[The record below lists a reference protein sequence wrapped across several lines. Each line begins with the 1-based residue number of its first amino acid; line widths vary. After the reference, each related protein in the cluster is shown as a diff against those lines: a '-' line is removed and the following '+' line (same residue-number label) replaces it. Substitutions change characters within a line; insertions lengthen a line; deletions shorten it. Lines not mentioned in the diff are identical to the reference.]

1 MCLAVLQNDKNV
13 CILTYWST
21 SLETPWRAAE
31 KKLLRINLLLDEP
44 SNLQI
49 FVLPYLHC
57 HIRVFNK
64 VLSRWQKLWSRQ

>member
-31 KKLLRINLLLDEP
+31 K
-44 SNLQI
+44 SYY
-49 FVLPYLHC
+49 VLIYY
-57 HIRVFNK
+57 
-64 VLSRWQKLWSRQ
+64 

>member
-31 KKLLRINLLLDEP
+31 KKLLRITLLLD
-44 SNLQI
+44 
-49 FVLPYLHC
+49 
-57 HIRVFNK
+57 
-64 VLSRWQKLWSRQ
+64 